1 MSESWTVIPT
11 PENAEHGMESWFV
24 VHLGPPRIMLW
35 EFTLEGAM
43 VAVAYLNA
51 LEAEKEELRWQLVQ
65 AGIWAGRA
73 GLEADRADKAET
85 ENADLRRQLVETQ
98 AAERAATAD
107 YGGNVSLNL
116 RIEELEDEA
125 RRIRWHHNP
134 DAPPEHFCDDCA
146 ALRRLVEEA
155 QARANRKRA
164 EHALQVALER
174 LLEDT

>member
-85 ENADLRRQLVETQ
+85 ENVDLWRQLAGAVQLAAQ
-98 AAERAATAD
+98 AISESGEKGCLDSRLPFR
-107 YGGNVSLNL
+107 S
-116 RIEELEDEA
+116 E
-125 RRIRWHHNP
+125 
-134 DAPPEHFCDDCA
+134 
-146 ALRRLVEEA
+146 LRRLESS
-155 QARANRKRA
+155 
-164 EHALQVALER
+164 
-174 LLEDT
+174 